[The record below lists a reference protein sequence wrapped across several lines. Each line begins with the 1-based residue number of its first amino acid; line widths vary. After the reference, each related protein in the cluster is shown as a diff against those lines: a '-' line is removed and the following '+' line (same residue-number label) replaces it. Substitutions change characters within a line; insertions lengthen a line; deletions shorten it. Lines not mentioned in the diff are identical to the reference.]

1 MVDSKQQWKA
11 WVYLLP
17 ALILLAVFT
26 VYPIINTVKISLL
39 EGYQPLGSIGGE
51 QYAIGFANFT
61 KVIQYKDFLTCL
73 KNTVLL
79 CVLTVPLSCF
89 LALIVAVCLNSIGRL
104 GKVLQTIYFLPYVT
118 NTIAIGMVFSMMFN
132 IVGLTSVEVAT
143 YSGTLEIY
151 NIYVDSQGVERG
163 YVAQSWGIINN
174 LIQAFGG
181 DPINWINAFKN
192 INKEGA
198 STYGANL
205 AVMVIYIVWNALP
218 FKI

>member
-39 EGYQPLGSIGGE
+39 EGYQPLGAVGGE

-79 CVLTVPLSCF
+79 CVLTVPLS
-89 LALIVAVCLNSIGRL
+89 
-104 GKVLQTIYFLPYVT
+104 
-118 NTIAIGMVFSMMFN
+118 
-132 IVGLTSVEVAT
+132 
-143 YSGTLEIY
+143 
-151 NIYVDSQGVERG
+151 
-163 YVAQSWGIINN
+163 
-174 LIQAFGG
+174 
-181 DPINWINAFKN
+181 
-192 INKEGA
+192 
-198 STYGANL
+198 
-205 AVMVIYIVWNALP
+205 
-218 FKI
+218 